1 MRELKDITKTG
12 IETEEENELALKR
25 VEQLMDA
32 QPFSDEAKEL
42 EELVTLIET
51 FEEKHYSINKL
62 TTTDE

>member
-1 MRELKDITKTG
+1 MRELKDIKKTG

-25 VEQLMDA
+25 AEQLMDA
-32 QPFSDEAKEL
+32 EPFSDEAKEL